1 MSIEPAVQSDTAPD
15 LGTSATS
22 KGSARYDAVDLLRGL
37 VMVLM
42 VIDHTRDFFGDATL
56 NPTDLSQATPALFLT
71 RWITHYCAPVFA
83 FLAGTGAYLAGVR
96 GRSRDG
102 LARFL
107 ATRGIWL
114 IILELT
120 VVKFG
125 MLFNPAP
132 RMVMLLVFWSIG
144 GSFLVLSALV
154 FLPSRWIGRS
164 ACC

>member
-1 MSIEPAVQSDTAPD
+1 MSIEPAVLSDNTTELAATP
-15 LGTSATS
+15 TSTP
-22 KGSARYDAVDLLRGL
+22 SARYDAVNLLRGL

-42 VIDHTRDFFGDATL
+42 VIDHTRDFFSNGPVS
-56 NPTDLSQATPALFLT
+56 PTDLSRATPALFLT
-71 RWITHYCAPVFA
+71 RWITHFCAPSFA

-96 GRSRDG
+96 GRSRAD

-125 MLFNPAP
+125 LFFNPAP
-132 RMVMLLVFWSIG
+132 AGRCCS
-144 GSFLVLSALV
+144 SS
-154 FLPSRWIGRS
+154 GRS
-164 ACC
+164 AGRSW